1 MTKINHEEYE
11 ILKGLEDK
19 WKWIARDS
27 NSGNDG
33 RAYAYLEKPFKR
45 DRVGIWSCGKGVHLI
60 NVQSFQFIQWEDEEP
75 YSIVK
80 LIKDYEFGKIL
91 LAMAEEETVLELGCE
106 SEEAE
111 MKKDIEWLKEE
122 VLELKSNSNYEANQT
137 EVEKEIGR
145 LQQWAWNNCVDRVYD
160 LLNQLDEP
168 EVLPEEIT
176 EENGMSESE
185 WAEVIDRY
193 KWHLEQ
199 EGYVVIE
206 KPTIPEFVI
215 GFLDEKEEYA
225 LHELL
230 DNDFI
235 YESHDELARWLY
247 DNDEKTNKEREINL
261 VLAQRY
267 GYTVKEEP
275 LYRARLKVITNEFVA
290 SYLRTQ
296 SSDAEDRLKALE
308 VGSKYI
314 HEDYRH
320 LSEFTEDE
328 LKRLDIWDSE
338 QWEIEKVEENGLN

>member
-1 MTKINHEEYE
+1 M
-11 ILKGLEDK
+11 
-19 WKWIARDS
+19 S
-27 NSGNDG
+27 
-33 RAYAYLEKPFKR
+33 
-45 DRVGIWSCGKGVHLI
+45 
-60 NVQSFQFIQWEDEEP
+60 
-75 YSIVK
+75 
-80 LIKDYEFGKIL
+80 
-91 LAMAEEETVLELGCE
+91 
-106 SEEAE
+106 
-111 MKKDIEWLKEE
+111 KDIEWLKEE

-176 EENGMSESE
+176 EENGLSESE

-215 GFLDEKEEYA
+215 GFLDGKEEYA

-275 LYRARLKVITNEFVA
+275 LYRARLKVITGEYIA

-296 SSDAEDRLKALE
+296 SSNAEDRLKALE

-338 QWEIEKVEENGLN
+338 QWEIEKVEENGFN